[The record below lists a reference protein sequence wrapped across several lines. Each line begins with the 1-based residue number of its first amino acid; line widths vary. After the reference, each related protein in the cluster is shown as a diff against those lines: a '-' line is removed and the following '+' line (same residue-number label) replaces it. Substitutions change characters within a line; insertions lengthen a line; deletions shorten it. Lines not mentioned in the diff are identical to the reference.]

1 MSQTPTQPLPREY
14 YQEIASKI
22 SWEGGVS
29 GFVAYGYSG
38 LRDSHLT
45 SLLDNVAES
54 IAAVEAFFEE
64 RGIEL
69 LEY

>member
-1 MSQTPTQPLPREY
+1 MSQTPTQPLPIEY

-22 SWEGGVS
+22 SWEGGIG

-38 LRDSHLT
+38 LLDPNLT
-45 SLLDNVAES
+45 SLLDNVKAS
-54 IAAVEAFFEE
+54 IAAVEEFFEE
-64 RGIEL
+64 LGVEL